1 MCYCVSSFINL
12 AFDQRSRISSFTAV
26 SFLLHASGS
35 GSRTASLLRQNKD
48 VSPQDAHVSS
58 AQHGLLSELP
68 SESTVLARPEAVLV
82 TASVLRLRLSRVRIG
97 RGRLCSS
104 GRGSAE
110 HPPEDFCSI
119 RGALPPESF
128 FSRRGVSLSNGP
140 LQRLCRGTVS
150 CQSVV
155 FHNLHS
161 TNLER
166 RLLI

>member
-1 MCYCVSSFINL
+1 MLQDL
-12 AFDQRSRISSFTAV
+12 AVGPLHFSGRTRMSHRRMRSVPR
-26 SFLLHASGS
+26 
-35 GSRTASLLRQNKD
+35 
-48 VSPQDAHVSS
+48 

-68 SESTVLARPEAVLV
+68 SESAVLTWPEAVLV

-104 GRGSAE
+104 GRGNSE
-110 HPPEDFCSI
+110 HPSEGFCSI
-119 RGALPPESF
+119 PPRMLPPEHV
-128 FSRRGVSLSNGP
+128 FSMRGAFSYPRGADGP

-161 TNLER
+161 TKLKR
-166 RLLI
+166 RLLNEEIPIYLYRPCYGA

>member
-82 TASVLRLRLSRVRIG
+82 TASVLRLRLAGYGSVESVSAHRAEVTRTHSPEHF
-97 RGRLCSS
+97 SS
-104 GRGSAE
+104 M
-110 HPPEDFCSI
+110 
-119 RGALPPESF
+119 RGALV
-128 FSRRGVSLSNGP
+128 RDGP
-140 LQRLCRGTVS
+140 R
-150 CQSVV
+150 
-155 FHNLHS
+155 
-161 TNLER
+161 
-166 RLLI
+166 